1 MLPETLAGLAGIVV
15 LGVAAQWLAWRL
27 KLPSILFLLIVGFVA
42 GPVVGFVNPDEL
54 LGDLLFPVV
63 SLSVAIILFEGGLSL
78 DVAELRIIGKVVRN
92 LVSIGALVT
101 WILAGVLAYAAL
113 GLSLPLA
120 ALLGA
125 ILVVTGPTVI
135 GPLLRHI
142 QPDGKI
148 GSTVK
153 WEGIANDP
161 IGAILAVLV
170 FEIVIAGGF
179 EAGATVATI
188 VIIKAVAIGGAL
200 GLAGAGI
207 MVLLLSKH
215 WVPDYLQNPIS
226 LAFVLMVF
234 TASNLLQAESGLLT
248 VTVMG
253 SALASQ
259 KIVAVR
265 HIVEF
270 KENLRVLLLSILF
283 IVLAARLPTDAAVYT
298 DAGSFLF
305 LGGLILVVRPAA
317 VALSTLGSKFNWRE
331 RVFLGLMAPRGIVAA
346 AVSSL
351 FALELAEHGYPD
363 AERLVPVT
371 FLVIVGTVAV
381 YGLSAPTIARVMGLA
396 TPNPQGMLF
405 VGAAPWVR
413 EAARL
418 LVDEDVPVILV
429 DANWANVTAS
439 RRAGLA
445 AHYTNILSERA
456 IDDLDLNGV
465 GRLLALTPNDE
476 VNTLTALRFE
486 DLFGRS
492 GVYQLPPAGTETGDS
507 RVSLELAGRTLFAK
521 GATHAELSAR
531 LAGGAAIMRHRLTEE
546 FDYQA
551 FRDRYGE
558 TAVPM
563 FLLRESGEV
572 VVFTTEGGVSL
583 TPKAGQ
589 TLISLVDPVG

>member
-42 GPVVGFVNPDEL
+42 GPVVGFVNPDQL
-54 LGDLLFPVV
+54 LGDLLFPIV

-78 DVAELRIIGKVVRN
+78 DVAELRIVGKVVRN

-101 WILAGVLAYAAL
+101 WILAGVLAYTAL

-142 QPDGKI
+142 QPQAKI
-148 GSTVK
+148 GSAVK
-153 WEGIANDP
+153 WEGIVNDP

-170 FEIVIAGGF
+170 FEVVLAGGF
-179 EAGATVATI
+179 EAGATVAAVVI
-188 VIIKAVAIGGAL
+188 VKAVTIGGAL

-207 MVLLLSKH
+207 IVLLLSKH
-215 WVPDYLQNPIS
+215 WVPDYLQNPVA

-283 IVLAARLPTDAAVYT
+283 IVLAARLPTEASAYT

-305 LGGLILVVRPAA
+305 LGGLILLVRPAA

-331 RVFLGLMAPRGIVAA
+331 RVFLGMMAPRGIVAA

-351 FALELAEHGYPD
+351 FALELVEHGYPN

-413 EAARL
+413 EVARL
-418 LVDEDVPVILV
+418 LVKENVLVILV
-429 DANWANVTAS
+429 DSNWVNVTAS

-445 AHYTNILSERA
+445 SHHVNILSDQTIE
-456 IDDLDLNGV
+456 DLDLNGV

-476 VNTLTALRFE
+476 VNTLAALRFQ
-486 DLFGRS
+486 DVFGRS
-492 GVYQLPPAGTETGDS
+492 GVFQLPPTGANTGDS
-507 RVSLELAGRTLFAK
+507 RVSLELGGRTLFAK

-531 LAGGAAIMRHRLTEE
+531 LSKGAVIEKHRLTEE
-546 FDYQA
+546 FGFEAYQA
-551 FRDRYGE
+551 RYGE
-558 TAVPM
+558 TAIPM

-572 VVFTTEGGVSL
+572 VIFTSEGGPTP

-589 TLISLVDPVG
+589 TLISLVDPVA